1 MKSKSLRCF
10 LAAAVAAAFLAGCS
24 TVESRIK
31 DNPEV
36 FNRLS
41 PEQQTLVK
49 AGQIAL
55 GFQSD
60 AVKLALGDPDR
71 VSTRTD
77 ADGVATVWHYLTY
90 EAHGQI
96 LFTGHYHYGRRGW
109 GFWGGYPY
117 YLDYPQR
124 TVRDRFLVEFRRDK
138 VTSITQEI
146 AH

>member
-1 MKSKSLRCF
+1 MKTTKLLIAL
-10 LAAAVAAAFLAGCS
+10 LAALGAALLAGCS

-36 FNRLS
+36 FNKLT
-41 PEQQTLVK
+41 PEQQSLVK

-71 VSTRTD
+71 ISTRTD
-77 ADGVATVWHYLTY
+77 ADGVTTIWHYVTY
-90 EAHGQI
+90 EAEGQM
-96 LFTGHYHYGRRGW
+96 LFSGYYHFGRRGW
-109 GFWGGYPY
+109 RIWGAYPY

-124 TVRDRFLVEFRRDK
+124 TVRDRFRVEFRRDR
-138 VTSITQEI
+138 VTSITQDL
-146 AH
+146 AA